1 MKILFCSSEA
11 FPFSKTGGLADM
23 AYFLPKSINVLGHEI
38 VVITP
43 YYEGIKKHHETM
55 TYLGTK
61 TIYMGHGEVVVNYY
75 KLVYESIT
83 YIFVQNMHYFEREG
97 LYGYHDDAERFA
109 AFSYAILESLDIIEF
124 YPDILHIN
132 DWQTSMIPYLL
143 DKHYR
148 HQSFNYF
155 RIHTLLTIHNLQYQ
169 GDFDKD
175 VAKFFNTDFDYTYI
189 HFDRVNYLK
198 VGIERATKINTV
210 SPTYSKEVMTRE
222 YGFSLDGSLQNR
234 INDFSGIL
242 NGIDDQNTFN
252 PKTDKY
258 LIKTY
263 SVSNHKSGK
272 NLNKQFL
279 LEHFGLDKNLDEPL
293 IAYVGRLAD
302 QKGLGLMEYCLE
314 EVIQYSNAKFILMG
328 SGDKAYED
336 YFRYLTYKHPNKVG
350 NYIGFNEKI
359 AHIIYGA
366 SDIFMMPSRFEPCGL
381 GQMIAMKYGS
391 LPIVR
396 ETGGLKDSVI
406 PYNKYTQ
413 EGTGFSFK
421 NYDSYDLK
429 EKLFEAINLYNED
442 KKTWQIL
449 VKQAMK
455 SDFGLNQMAR
465 AYEELYKNIIGEKI

>member
-1 MKILFCSSEA
+1 M
-11 FPFSKTGGLADM
+11 
-23 AYFLPKSINVLGHEI
+23 
-38 VVITP
+38 
-43 YYEGIKKHHETM
+43 
-55 TYLGTK
+55 
-61 TIYMGHGEVVVNYY
+61 
-75 KLVYESIT
+75 
-83 YIFVQNMHYFEREG
+83 
-97 LYGYHDDAERFA
+97 
-109 AFSYAILESLDIIEF
+109 
-124 YPDILHIN
+124 
-132 DWQTSMIPYLL
+132 
-143 DKHYR
+143 
-148 HQSFNYF
+148 
-155 RIHTLLTIHNLQYQ
+155 LTIHNLQYQ